1 MDEDQFGMDDPMP
14 LDVAAGFMALGY
26 DLNTLE
32 GRTAFIPQVPQDPY
46 FND

>member
-1 MDEDQFGMDDPMP
+1 MDNQEFGTSDPMP
-14 LDVAAGFMALGY
+14 LDVAVGFMALGY

-32 GRTAFIPQVPQDPY
+32 DRELFDPY

>member
-1 MDEDQFGMDDPMP
+1 MDADQFGMDDPMP
-14 LDVAAGFMALGY
+14 LDVAVGFMSIGY

-32 GRTAFIPQVPQDPY
+32 GYNAFVPQDPY

>member
-1 MDEDQFGMDDPMP
+1 MDEDITHEFGSGDPMP
-14 LDVAAGFMALGY
+14 LDVAVGFMALGY

-32 GRTAFIPQVPQDPY
+32 GRSAFIPQDPY